1 MRYEPEV
8 NLNKG
13 PGFTPRWAKYGSMAE
28 TGHTMSEVF
37 PTAKVT
43 PSGNG
48 SVLEALSLMYSVL
61 VCLWWSRLISPT
73 HRVGSN
79 RVGDGQ
85 QILPDRKKPK
95 KHKFMAAQSIMLF
108 GLSYRVGTAGR
119 RIACEGYPG

>member
-1 MRYEPEV
+1 MRYEPEA

-13 PGFTPRWAKYGSMAE
+13 PGFAPRWAKYGSMAE

-48 SVLEALSLMYSVL
+48 SVLEALSLMYSIL

-95 KHKFMAAQSIMLF
+95 KHKIHGSPEHNVVWVI
-108 GLSYRVGTAGR
+108 LSGWYRR
-119 RIACEGYPG
+119 KENSL